1 MYRYIHNLQ
10 GDIIGIVDANG
21 TLVVEYKYDAW
32 GKPIVTAG
40 VLASALGILNPFRYR
55 GYVWD
60 EENELYYLRNRYYY
74 SEQCRFINQD
84 LLLIAEEM
92 TSGVNLFVYCANK
105 PSQRKDTSGTRY
117 IDALSIQQ
125 ETERERINA
134 IRYTRLTR
142 IAGKV
147 HVYKKDIEQPID
159 GMINVQ
165 IYVANQEMGYVN
177 MHISD
182 SLKFTFIEEID
193 TVLDEIMKSDYYS
206 EELFGTKEFMRAQW
220 VGHNLTYQLALSG
233 DIGFKI
239 ARSASGSDDPIQSSQ
254 ELDIRCLDNL
264 IKRQRYAY
272 KMIEIILDW
281 GN

>member
-1 MYRYIHNLQ
+1 M
-10 GDIIGIVDANG
+10 
-21 TLVVEYKYDAW
+21 
-32 GKPIVTAG
+32 TAKQ
-40 VLASALGILNPFRYR
+40 LN
-55 GYVWD
+55 
-60 EENELYYLRNRYYY
+60 
-74 SEQCRFINQD
+74 
-84 LLLIAEEM
+84 LLLIEKFPELKLKYQDEVDWQDGDETGSHIVYGDVFAPYVEECIDKKM
-92 TSGVNLFVYCANK
+92 DNK
-105 PSQRKDTSGTRY
+105 LK
-117 IDALSIQQ
+117 
-125 ETERERINA
+125 RI
-134 IRYTRLTR
+134 
-142 IAGKV
+142 
-147 HVYKKDIEQPID
+147 
-159 GMINVQ
+159 
-165 IYVANQEMGYVN
+165 
-177 MHISD
+177 
-182 SLKFTFIEEID
+182 FTFIEEID